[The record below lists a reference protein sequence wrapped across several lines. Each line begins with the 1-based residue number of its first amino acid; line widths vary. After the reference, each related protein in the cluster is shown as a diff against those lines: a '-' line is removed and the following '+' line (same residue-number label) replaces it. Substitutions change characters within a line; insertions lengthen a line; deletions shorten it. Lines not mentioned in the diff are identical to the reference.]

1 MAGIPSFVILRA
13 KELLNEFMK
22 DEKNTKL
29 EVKDSKIDTKQVEL
43 FNMKDEEIKE
53 IKKMDVNE
61 LTPIEALNILN
72 KIKRKI
78 K

>member
-1 MAGIPSFVILRA
+1 MRI
-13 KELLNEFMK
+13 E
-22 DEKNTKL
+22 
-29 EVKDSKIDTKQVEL
+29 VEL
-43 FNMKDEEIKE
+43 FNMKDEVIKE

-61 LTPIEALNILN
+61 LTPIEALNMLN